1 MWYSPDVKDWYKIN
15 TTIDVN
21 KSGNDIYKV
30 PAEVLKTAVQ
40 SFNRSYDLYYD
51 YEIEWNVSLNKDS
64 RYCVYFHFAEIQKL
78 APGLRRIIN
87 ITLNDENILSEPIIL
102 EYMKP
107 VTISNKNATQGFV
120 RFSIRATAESDAPP
134 ILNAFEV
141 YQLVTD
147 LNSPTDIKD
156 GMYVFHLYIYTCL
169 SRCLTH
175 QQICFHQFLGSYTVT
190 HNCIWKL

>member
-1 MWYSPDVKDWYKIN
+1 M
-15 TTIDVN
+15 
-21 KSGNDIYKV
+21 
-30 PAEVLKTAVQ
+30 Q
-40 SFNRSYDLYYD
+40 SFNRSYDLYHD
-51 YEIEWNVSLNKDS
+51 YEIEWNVHLNKYS
-64 RYCVYFHFAEIQKL
+64 RYYVYFHFAEIQKL

-87 ITLNDENILSEPIIL
+87 ITLNDENILSEPITL

-141 YQLVTD
+141 YKLVTD

-156 GMYVFHLYIYTCL
+156 GMYVFHLYIYIYIYL
-169 SRCLTH
+169 SILLFNH

>member
-1 MWYSPDVKDWYKIN
+1 M
-15 TTIDVN
+15 
-21 KSGNDIYKV
+21 
-30 PAEVLKTAVQ
+30 Q
-40 SFNRSYDLYYD
+40 SFNRSYDLYHD
-51 YEIEWNVSLNKDS
+51 YEIEWNVHLNKYS
-64 RYCVYFHFAEIQKL
+64 RYYVYFHFAEIQQL

-87 ITLNDENILSEPIIL
+87 ITLNDENILSEPITL

-141 YQLVTD
+141 YELITD

-156 GMYVFHLYIYTCL
+156 GMYVFHLYIYTHL
-169 SRCLTH
+169 SILLFNSPANLFPSISRLLH
-175 QQICFHQFLGSYTVT
+175 GYA
-190 HNCIWKL
+190 